1 VVILKTVFLS
11 HLFLK
16 TIFLPRQARDKHRET
31 TQKGVAFSCRWKNF
45 FLMAIGHML
54 LNATEAFLPDSEEED
69 EDERGS
75 IRNEG
80 REMSSASSGGGGRA
94 GQQQG
99 QAHTSE
105 ACKKAELMCRWAAA
119 IPIYIYIY
127 I

>member
-1 VVILKTVFLS
+1 
-11 HLFLK
+11 
-16 TIFLPRQARDKHRET
+16 
-31 TQKGVAFSCRWKNF
+31 
-45 FLMAIGHML
+45 MAIGHML

-119 IPIYIYIY
+119 IPIYIYSNNNRRHIVVS
-127 I
+127 IAPACSRVSSHVMASSLSL